1 MDLQEMKQE
10 TMEILS
16 IIIPVYNEAACLETL
31 YSRMLQVEKGL
42 GGQFEFLFVDDG
54 STDQSRQIIHRLAQE
69 NSNVRYVFLSR
80 NFGHEAATTAGLDH
94 CIGDAAIIIDSD
106 LQDPP
111 ELIPELVARW
121 KEGYQVVYARRIL
134 RRGETLFKR
143 VSSWLFYRIL
153 RGLSSVDIPADTGD
167 FRLIDRCVVRHF
179 RRCREQNRFVRGL
192 VAWTGFRQTAVPYE
206 RDHRFAGQ
214 TKYSPLKLI
223 ELAFNVMLGFS
234 NVPLRLGILMGLLVC
249 LFCFGL
255 IGVIVIQKMFFGIPI
270 PGYALLVTGVFFLG
284 GVQLLITGLMAEY
297 VGRIYQQVQARP
309 LYIAAEKS
317 SGLPPQETGWAE
329 TESAGKSDRT

>member
-1 MDLQEMKQE
+1 MG
-10 TMEILS
+10 TIS
-16 IIIPVYNEAACLETL
+16 IVIPVYNESACLTAL
-31 YSRMLQVEKGL
+31 YDRLRTVEQREKEA
-42 GGQFEFLFVDDG
+42 FEYLFIDDG
-54 STDQSRQIIHRLAQE
+54 SQDGSREIVRQLAA
-69 NSNVRYVFLSR
+69 SNPQVRYLFLSR

-94 CIGDAAIIIDSD
+94 CGGDATIIIDSD

-111 ELIPELVARW
+111 ELIPELIAKW

-143 VSSWLFYRIL
+143 ATSWMFYRIL
-153 RGLSSVDIPADTGD
+153 RTLSTVDIPADTGD
-167 FRLIDRCVVRHF
+167 FRLIDRSVVHHF

-206 RDHRFAGQ
+206 RDHRYAGQ
-214 TKYSPLKLI
+214 TKYRPLKLVG
-223 ELAFNVMLGFS
+223 LAFDVMLGFS
-234 NVPLRLGILMGLLVC
+234 NLPLRMGILMGLLVC
-249 LFCFGL
+249 SVCFGL
-255 IGVIVIQKMFFGIPI
+255 IGIILFQKLVFGIPI

-284 GVQLLITGLMAEY
+284 GIQLLITGLMAEY

-317 SGLPPQETGWAE
+317 PDLPTRETGWAE
-329 TESAGKSDRT
+329 SGSTSQSDLP